1 MKLKGNQSAVM
12 FLFAML
18 VIVLMFGMM
27 YSMSSSSSR
36 EGLTIS
42 TRRPTYVPSRPTTPP
57 SNMTVPPRPLPKN
70 CNKVKLYLLEHNGS
84 STDPQKKNNHRRH
97 PNYYNPDGTYNQTAK
112 NCLNSSI

>member
-1 MKLKGNQSAVM
+1 MKLKSNQYAVM

-18 VIVLMFGMM
+18 VIVLIFGMM

-36 EGLTIS
+36 EGLT
-42 TRRPTYVPSRPTTPP
+42 TRPPLRPTTRP
-57 SNMTVPPRPLPKN
+57 SNTTVPPRSLPKN
-70 CNKVKLYLLEHNGS
+70 CNKVKPYLLEHNGS
-84 STDPQKKNNHRRH
+84 STDPKKKNNHRKH